1 LTSEI
6 AQSVT
11 ADSSEDAMYPW
22 LLFAHIGSMLLFM
35 LAHGVH
41 AVVMLKW
48 RQAEDPEFGLTL
60 FHGLPGPGLTRIS
73 LLAVIATG
81 LVLGAMGDWFG
92 HGWLWLS
99 LGILVVQWVAMY
111 RLGGEYF
118 GLVQAAARDAVAERA
133 SGSGST
139 TALDVYRVTRL
150 GWRPAAMMIVGLGG
164 VGVVLWLMIFKP
176 F

>member
-1 LTSEI
+1 
-6 AQSVT
+6 
-11 ADSSEDAMYPW
+11 MYPW

-41 AVVMLKW
+41 AVIMLKW

-60 FHGLPGPGLTRIS
+60 FHGVPGAGLTRLS
-73 LLAVIATG
+73 LLAVIVTG
-81 LVLGAMGDWFG
+81 LVLGALGGWFG
-92 HGWLWLS
+92 QLWLWLS

-111 RLGGEYF
+111 RLGGGYY
-118 GLVQAAARDAVAERA
+118 GLVQAAAQEAMAERA
-133 SGSGST
+133 GGSGST
-139 TALDVYRVTRL
+139 VAMERYRATRL
-150 GWRPAAMMIVGLGG
+150 GWQPAAMMIVGLGG